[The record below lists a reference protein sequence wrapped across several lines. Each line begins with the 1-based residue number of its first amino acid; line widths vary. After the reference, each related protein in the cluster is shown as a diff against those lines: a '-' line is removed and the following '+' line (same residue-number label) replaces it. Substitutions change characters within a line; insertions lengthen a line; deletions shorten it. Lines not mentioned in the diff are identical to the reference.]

1 MPTNESIYLSLDGLT
16 ETELLDLKEET
27 DLALASIKIQ
37 IEDAKAR
44 AAEGS
49 YSNRDWWRRVNNA
62 RRIKG
67 LQSQQIQ
74 RALGKLR
81 REKKAKNQ
89 ADLSIRFMDIARRDL
104 PPELFH
110 QILNKALEEE

>member
-16 ETELLDLKEET
+16 EAELLDLKEET
-27 DLALASIKIQ
+27 DLAIASIKIQ
-37 IEDAKAR
+37 IEDAKAK
-44 AAEGS
+44 AGDGE

-74 RALGKLR
+74 HALR
-81 REKKAKNQ
+81 RLRQEKKANTQ
-89 ADLSIRFMDIARRDL
+89 RDLSIRFMDIARRDL
-104 PPELFH
+104 DPERFH